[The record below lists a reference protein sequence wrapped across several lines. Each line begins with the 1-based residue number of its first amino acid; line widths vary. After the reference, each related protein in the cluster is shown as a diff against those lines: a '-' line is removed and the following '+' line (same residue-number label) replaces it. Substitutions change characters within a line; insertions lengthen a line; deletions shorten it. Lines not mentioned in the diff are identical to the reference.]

1 MITKVVIENF
11 KRFSQQ
17 EFTLSESI
25 VLAGPNN
32 TGKSTLLQA
41 LATWSMTLERWRLG
55 KGHVITDKAGKPKPR
70 TAKMRTGQPVT
81 RKDFTAIPLREF
93 SLLWNQTLTAL
104 SKAELGPDQKLGEPR
119 LIHITV
125 CGAQGLTQ
133 AEPWSLTMEL
143 RYQSTELIYVKP
155 VERGETDI
163 PEQALDLSLVHCPPF
178 SGIGAEEKR
187 MDLGAQNLEI
197 GRGKSGDILRNL
209 LLEVSHDEHN
219 WAALVGDVQGLFSAT
234 LQPPEYS
241 QALPFILCEY
251 LDGIPAEGSRRRGLP
266 KFDIASGGSGFHQVL
281 LLLSFFYARPA
292 TVFLLDEPDAHLH
305 VILQRQIYD
314 RLRAVASRRDC
325 QLIIA
330 THSEVILD
338 STDPVRV
345 VSFLG
350 KPHPLVR
357 ADQRDQVREAMSR
370 LTTLDLLLAEQGRA
384 VLYCEG
390 ESDFGILREWSQVL
404 NHPAKRFFSKPFF
417 HVNEGRNPRE
427 AKGHLFALHAIHPS
441 IRGLLLLDGDN
452 RGLPDRELTANGLV
466 IIRWRRYEIE
476 NYLVVPDAIKR
487 TLSPDPRHLFT
498 PSEASKAIDYLKTQ
512 LPPAFFDNPLADS
525 AAIVS
530 VPASKELLPQ
540 MFEAAGR
547 PLEKGDFF
555 LIARSMRSE
564 EIHPEVVR
572 VLDAI
577 SRLLPDDDLET
588 Q

>member
-1 MITKVVIENF
+1 
-11 KRFSQQ
+11 
-17 EFTLSESI
+17 
-25 VLAGPNN
+25 
-32 TGKSTLLQA
+32 
-41 LATWSMTLERWRLG
+41 
-55 KGHVITDKAGKPKPR
+55 
-70 TAKMRTGQPVT
+70 
-81 RKDFTAIPLREF
+81 
-93 SLLWNQTLTAL
+93 
-104 SKAELGPDQKLGEPR
+104 
-119 LIHITV
+119 
-125 CGAQGLTQ
+125 
-133 AEPWSLTMEL
+133 MEL

>member
-32 TGKSTLLQA
+32 AGKSTLLQA

-55 KGHVITDKAGKPKPR
+55 KGHVIADKAGKPKPR

-93 SLLWNQTLTAL
+93 NLLWNQTLTAL
-104 SKAELGPDQKLGEPR
+104 SKAELGPDQKPGEPR

-125 CGAQGLTQ
+125 SGSQGLTQ

-155 VERGETDI
+155 VELGETDI
-163 PEQALDLSLVHCPPF
+163 PQQALALSIVHCPPF

-187 MDLGAQNLEI
+187 MDRGAQNLEI

-209 LLEVSHDEHN
+209 LLEVSHHKEN
-219 WAALVGDVQGLFSAT
+219 WDALVADIQELFSVT

-241 QALPFILCEY
+241 EALPFILCEY
-251 LDGIPAEGSRRRGLP
+251 LGGIPAEGRGKGGFP
-266 KFDIASGGSGFHQVL
+266 QFDIASGGSGFHQVL

-338 STDPVRV
+338 STPPVRV

-390 ESDFGILREWSQVL
+390 ESDFDILRAWSQVL

-427 AKGHLFALHAIHPS
+427 AKGHLFAVHAIHPS

-452 RGLPDRELTANGLV
+452 RSLPDRELSADGLLIV
-466 IIRWRRYEIE
+466 RWHRYEIE
-476 NYLVVPDAIKR
+476 NYLVVPAAIRR
-487 TLSPDPRHLFT
+487 TLSPEPADLFT
-498 PSEASKAIDYLKTQ
+498 APVASKAIDYLKTQ
-512 LPPAFFDNPLADS
+512 LPPAFFTNPLADS

-555 LIARSMRSE
+555 LIAQNMRPE

-577 SRLLPDDDLET
+577 SQLLPDDDLET
-588 Q
+588 A